1 MPDFKPG
8 DVVTVKYPERWPHTI
23 RDHGY
28 LWVVDR
34 VTRSGG
40 FGVLVRS
47 VATGSTGAFQ
57 PEEIIGADDA

>member
-8 DVVTVKYPERWPHTI
+8 DVVTVKYPERWPLTI
-23 RDHGY
+23 REHGY

-40 FGVLVRS
+40 LGVSVRS
-47 VATGSTGAFQ
+47 VATGSTGVFKH
-57 PEEIIGADDA
+57 EEIIGVDDA